1 MTKAAPQPATPSAY
15 YTDRCLNCHE
25 PVDRDFLND
34 NQECH
39 ECAVRHFADFVEE
52 HPHAQRAEIV
62 AEGRR
67 TGLADTQINLVMSIH
82 RMNWAG
88 Q

>member
-1 MTKAAPQPATPSAY
+1 M
-15 YTDRCLNCHE
+15 
-25 PVDRDFLND
+25 
-34 NQECH
+34 
-39 ECAVRHFADFVEE
+39 RHFADFVEE
-52 HPHAQRAEIV
+52 HPHAQRAEIL

-67 TGLADTQINLVMSIH
+67 TGLADAQINLVMSIH